1 MKAKRH
7 LLFIL
12 LLGTAL
18 IGSAH
23 ASGNGQTDVK
33 PPPPKDLPP
42 PPPAPEGKTS
52 KPKAAVKASPFI
64 TPVNVVIENSVNGSL
79 CKLRCS

>member
-1 MKAKRH
+1 MKANRH
-7 LLFIL
+7 FLFIL

-23 ASGNGQTDVK
+23 AGGYGQTNVK

-42 PPPAPEGKTS
+42 PPPAPESKQSKVRYQSPAIYTTS
-52 KPKAAVKASPFI
+52 QSGCIKS
-64 TPVNVVIENSVNGSL
+64 SQ
-79 CKLRCS
+79 